1 MSSFLTQ
8 LKWEFVR
15 LANRPR
21 TWFAFGL
28 SLAFELGVSVLLKAA
43 GVRAAI
49 ARDVW
54 KMHEQWNDI
63 FSGLTTAAHILGES
77 FTIVCALGVA
87 MVAAEIVSGE
97 KESGT
102 LQMIFCRPAHRG
114 RVFVTKLI
122 VASVYTVVLAAFI
135 AATTLLIGLIFEGRG
150 NLVLLAPHEGIMGAF
165 HFEEGLRRYAL
176 AVPLIWFSALSG
188 MLWPFFFSCTGMKPV
203 TAAVLALTLL
213 AADDILRTT
222 PETAV
227 ISPHCVTTR
236 MLSWRQVFNDDIP
249 WPRIQRN
256 YTQLAMID
264 AALLAGAV
272 VAFRR
277 LETRR

>member
-1 MSSFLTQ
+1 MRSFLAQ

-15 LANRPR
+15 LMKRPR
-21 TWFAFGL
+21 TWLVFWL
-28 SLAFELGVSVLLKAA
+28 SLLFEVCTSVLLKAP

-49 ARDVW
+49 ARDIW
-54 KMHEQWNDI
+54 KMREQWNDI

-77 FTIVCALGVA
+77 FTIVGAIGIAL
-87 MVAAEIVSGE
+87 VAAEIVAGE
-97 KESGT
+97 NESGT
-102 LQMIFCRPAHRG
+102 LRMIFCRPAGRG
-114 RVFVTKLI
+114 RVLAAKLVVCI
-122 VASVYTVVLAAFI
+122 TYAMVVVLYI
-135 AATTLLIGLIFEGRG
+135 AATTLFIGWLFEGPG

-176 AVPLIWFSALSG
+176 AVPLICFAAVSG
-188 MLWPFFFSCTGMKPV
+188 MLWPFFFSCTGMKPA
-203 TAAVLALTLL
+203 TAAVLALFLL

-222 PETAV
+222 PQTAV

-236 MLSWRQVFNDDIP
+236 MLSWRQVFNDEIP
-249 WPRIQRN
+249 WPRIERN
-256 YTQLAMID
+256 YEQLAVID

-272 VAFRR
+272 IAFRR

>member
-1 MSSFLTQ
+1 MRSFFTQ

-15 LANRPR
+15 LVNRPR

-28 SLAFELGVSVLLKAA
+28 SLAFELCLSVLLKVP

-49 ARDVW
+49 ARDIW

-77 FTIVCALGVA
+77 FTIIGALGVTL
-87 MVAAEIVSGE
+87 VVAEIVAGE
-97 KESGT
+97 NEAGT
-102 LQMIFCRPAHRG
+102 LRMILNRPVGRG
-114 RVFVTKLI
+114 RLFAIKLI
-122 VASVYTVVLAAFI
+122 VSCVYTVSLVVFI
-135 AATTLLIGLIFEGRG
+135 AVTTLLIGLIFEGPG
-150 NLVLLAPHEGIMGAF
+150 NLVMLAPHEGIMGAF
-165 HFEEGLRRYAL
+165 HFHEGMQRYAL

-222 PETAV
+222 PQTAV

-256 YTQLAMID
+256 YTQLAEID
-264 AALLAGAV
+264 VVMLAGAI

-277 LETRR
+277 LEARR

>member
-1 MSSFLTQ
+1 LFFTQ

-21 TWFAFGL
+21 TWLAFGL
-28 SLAFELGVSVLLKAA
+28 SLAFELCQSVLLKAP

-49 ARDVW
+49 ARDIW
-54 KMHEQWNDI
+54 KMREQWNDI
-63 FSGLTTAAHILGES
+63 FSGLTTAAHILGEA
-77 FTIVCALGVA
+77 FTIIGALGITL
-87 MVAAEIVSGE
+87 VAAEIVAGE
-97 KESGT
+97 NETGT
-102 LQMIFCRPAHRG
+102 LRMIFCRSAGRG
-114 RVFVTKLI
+114 RVLAAKLI
-122 VASVYTVVLAAFI
+122 VCSVYTVVLVAFI
-135 AATTLLIGLIFEGRG
+135 AVTTLLIGLVFEGRG
-150 NLVLLAPHEGIMGAF
+150 NLVMLAPHEGIMGAF
-165 HFEEGLRRYAL
+165 HFGEGMRRYAL

-203 TAAVLALTLL
+203 TAAVLALALL

-222 PETAV
+222 PQTAV
-227 ISPHCVTTR
+227 ISPHCMTTR

-256 YTQLAMID
+256 YEQLAMID
-264 AALLAGAV
+264 AVLLAGAV

-277 LETRR
+277 LEMRR